1 MRTMFRHVTR
11 AHRADRFLSLLL
23 GVGLATGTGTT
34 GALATEQASRT
45 DTRLLSVAEAEKRAL
60 DSNPSLLS
68 VEAKQRANQALTN
81 AGISRM
87 LPSVFLSDEYQHW
100 NQPFVIAFGPQTLQA
115 RDADTNTFSASV
127 SQPLLGLVKL
137 VEEYRAQKLATKATE
152 AQIKVVQAAVRKGVR
167 IAFLR
172 HFEAKAMEEIAQ
184 QSEKELSEQVT
195 IAEAKLKAGVLTH
208 ADVLRVKVAVANAQ
222 QQEIVAHTQAEVAR
236 VSILVAMGGSPDDGV
251 QLQAPTELLLTSRG
265 EVGAYGESLSRAW
278 QARPELQTARLVI
291 DARQHQERSR
301 LWSLLPDINA
311 EGGYVRIDGQIFAPQ
326 NSAFVGVKA
335 SWPIWTW
342 GTSWFGYRAA
352 QAETESARQ
361 ELAAQKR
368 QVANE
373 VASELSQSAA
383 ARSAV
388 RVAEQS
394 ITSAQEAYRV
404 TDALVKAGSAT
415 TTDLLEAQSALAQAR
430 LNLVRAQY
438 QLASAYVS
446 IQHAIGDEK

>member
-1 MRTMFRHVTR
+1 MRTMSSHRTFFHCALGILPSLIGFGTASFSDR
-11 AHRADRFLSLLL
+11 AAWAETGFAEARQLSL
-23 GVGLATGTGTT
+23 
-34 GALATEQASRT
+34 
-45 DTRLLSVAEAEKRAL
+45 AEAEKRAL
-60 DSNPSLLS
+60 DANPSLLS
-68 VEAKQRANQALTN
+68 VQAKQRASQAAAN

-100 NQPFVIAFGPQTLQA
+100 NQPFLIAFGPQSLQA

-137 VEEYRAQKLATKATE
+137 VEEYRAQKVAAKATE
-152 AQIKVVQAAVRKGVR
+152 AQLKVVQAAVRKGVR

-172 HFEAKAMEEIAQ
+172 HFEARAMEEIAQ
-184 QSEKELSEQVT
+184 QSTKELSEQVT

-208 ADVLRVKVAVANAQ
+208 ADLLRVKVAVANAQ
-222 QQEIVAHTQAEVAR
+222 QQEIVAHTQAEIAR
-236 VSILVAMGGSPDDGV
+236 VSILVAIGGSPDDGV
-251 QLQAPTELLLTSRG
+251 QLSPPTELLQTSRS
-265 EVGAYGESLSRAW
+265 EAGAYGDSVSRAM
-278 QARPELQTARLVI
+278 QARPEIQTAQLVV
-291 DARQHQERSR
+291 DARHHQERSR
-301 LWSLLPDINA
+301 LWSLLPEVNA

-342 GTSWFGYRAA
+342 GASWFGYRAA
-352 QAETESARQ
+352 QADTESARQ
-361 ELAAQKR
+361 DLAAQKR
-368 QVANE
+368 QVASE
-373 VASELSQSAA
+373 VATELSQSAA

-388 RVAEQS
+388 HLAEQS
-394 ITSAQEAYRV
+394 IASAQEAFRV

-415 TTDLLEAQSALAQAR
+415 TTDLLEAQSALNQAR

-438 QLASAYVS
+438 QLASAFVS